1 MKKLLSSLIL
11 VCIVATGALAQDTWP
26 VDVSF
31 IDWIHRPADVAGLRL
46 GLPYGINDSVT
57 GLDIGLWG
65 KSDYAWAIQVNVL
78 ENRVRDEMGGIQISC
93 VNDAGHLSGLQV
105 GLWNQAPTMEGFQIG
120 ILNLADDVNGLQIG
134 LVNRTELMHGYQI
147 GLVNVI
153 RDSPVP
159 FAPVVN
165 FLF

>member
-11 VCIVATGALAQDTWP
+11 VGVVATGALAQDTWP

-31 IDWIHRPADVAGLRL
+31 LDWIHRPADVAGLRL
-46 GLPYGINDSVT
+46 GIPYGINDSVT
-57 GLDIGLWG
+57 GLDFGLWG
-65 KSDYAWAIQVNVL
+65 KSDYAWAIQVNVA

-93 VNDAGHLSGLQV
+93 VNDAGHLTGMQI

-120 ILNLADDVNGLQIG
+120 LLNLADNVNGLQIG
-134 LVNRTELMHGYQI
+134 VINRTELMHGYQI

-153 RDSPVP
+153 RESPVP
-159 FAPVVN
+159 FAPVIN

>member
-11 VCIVATGALAQDTWP
+11 VGVVATGVLAQDTWP

-31 IDWIHRPADVAGLRL
+31 IDWFHRPADVAGLRL
-46 GLPYGINDSVT
+46 GIPYGVNDSVT

-65 KSDYAWAIQVNVL
+65 KSDYAWAIQVNVVH
-78 ENRVRDEMGGIQISC
+78 NIVRDEMGGIQISC
-93 VNDAGHLSGLQV
+93 VNDAGHLTGMQI

-120 ILNLADDVNGLQIG
+120 LLNLADNVNGLQIG
-134 LVNRTELMHGYQI
+134 VVNRTELMHGYQI

-153 RDSPVP
+153 RESPVP
-159 FAPVVN
+159 FAPVIN